1 MADDALVFH
10 LSQQRADERRLARA
24 VRADE
29 RGQLAAM
36 DVQID
41 IPQQH
46 LIPRRHAQVIHLNAA
61 QLARRNARA
70 MDMRMIRM
78 VVGLLYLLAHWANAS
93 VKTFAFSRMMFS

>member
-36 DVQID
+36 DMQID

-78 VVGLLYLLAHWANAS
+78 VVGLLYLLAH
-93 VKTFAFSRMMFS
+93 